1 VREEAERGRGRG
13 RDEVGAGLEAPA
25 AFASLPPRLGLRP
38 AACAAACRG
47 SRRATYINK
56 AARAR
61 SPVTDR
67 TSPVRRQHCPSG
79 PRHSFEQ
86 HPVPPLL
93 SAAPSDTTRGN
104 TSICNSRLSRSTPT
118 PPTRRRP
125 SPCPSL
131 SSRWSPQ
138 LRTPTTGSRPDP
150 ASPISS
156 SATELLHRSSRSE
169 AWSAAGRSPSEVR
182 RVMLLTPRL
191 LSGGSEQ
198 GEGGSAETFA
208 AVRVRLVGWTRQA
221 ASRPSEG
228 TDPSSDG

>member
-1 VREEAERGRGRG
+1 MREEAERGRGRG

-47 SRRATYINK
+47 SRRATSTRPL
-56 AARAR
+56 ALALL
-61 SPVTDR
+61 SPTAPLLFDAS
-67 TSPVRRQHCPSG
+67 TAHPAS
-79 PRHSFEQ
+79 RHSFGQ
-86 HPVPPLL
+86 QPVPPLL

-150 ASPISS
+150 ALPISS
-156 SATELLHRSSRSE
+156 SATELLYRSSRSE
-169 AWSAAGRSPSEVR
+169 AWSAAGCSPSEVR
-182 RVMLLTPRL
+182 RIMLLTPRL
-191 LSGGSEQ
+191 LSGDSEQ

-208 AVRVRLVGWTRQA
+208 AVRMRRVGWTRQA